1 MENNN
6 LSGFNLRCCNLTPL
20 LTQLICL
27 IVNYKFTL
35 FYYAC
40 NFRSLNSYYG
50 SYNEVF
56 KQYSEEYFNQTNL

>member
-1 MENNN
+1 M
-6 LSGFNLRCCNLTPL
+6 
-20 LTQLICL
+20 ICL
-27 IVNYKFTL
+27 IVSYKFTL

-56 KQYSEEYFNQTNL
+56 KQYSEEYFNSTN